1 MAAET
6 IKMCD
11 MSVDIA
17 AKVFVMLNQGKVRES
32 DDGRNVILVTN
43 TEPKDLIYPEGWYYA
58 KGNFRNKHQS
68 STGLYEERRMC
79 KKDGSSW
86 EPYAKYCTL
95 CD

>member
-43 TEPKDLIYPEGWYYA
+43 TEPKDLIYPEGWEISETSISQA
-58 KGNFRNKHQS
+58 QVFMKKEECVRKMDLRGNLTQS
-68 STGLYEERRMC
+68 IVPC
-79 KKDGSSW
+79 VID
-86 EPYAKYCTL
+86 
-95 CD
+95 